1 MALDDYDK
9 GLSIL
14 QQILNEVRKRYG
26 YSDHRVSIILNNI
39 GICHY
44 EFGGLLASLKSF
56 EESVEVLQE
65 AIQKSSKGDAN
76 SAYLSIH
83 LGRSVHNLAFIRFK
97 RKEYDEAILALQI
110 SLASY
115 RNILGDKHKT
125 VKRAIEDLAFVMAT
139 ANCLDSNDTLDRMT
153 EMYIEMLGSKT
164 R

>member
-56 EESVEVLQE
+56 EESVE
-65 AIQKSSKGDAN
+65 
-76 SAYLSIH
+76 
-83 LGRSVHNLAFIRFK
+83 
-97 RKEYDEAILALQI
+97 IL
-110 SLASY
+110 
-115 RNILGDKHKT
+115 R
-125 VKRAIEDLAFVMAT
+125 
-139 ANCLDSNDTLDRMT
+139 
-153 EMYIEMLGSKT
+153 
-164 R
+164 